1 MSTNYE
7 ILSSDITRNRR
18 LSAKK
23 VYVVN
28 AEVRVRKNV
37 RLVIE
42 DGVTILIQNGCY
54 PKSQLKRS
62 ALIFDQG
69 SILRGQRIYI
79 KACNEKYRQVKN
91 ADNGGVWFL
100 GNFCK
105 ASKDTVSVKIN
116 RKIPPSSFKAEMI
129 SMHYL
134 GRRDPEREISRTLV
148 VDDDIDGISI
158 LGVGPDEW
166 NISEIRSHY
175 SGDDGFDV
183 TNSHIKLDRIKVIAP
198 TEDGLNLSSSR
209 VEVRRS
215 LILDVA
221 KTKYTDRDIFDF
233 ETDDGASYLEIAQH
247 CHVDIRGVFGDEL
260 VLSSKDLP
268 KPKRNGDAPYQFKGV
283 TRKAAALIYSINLD

>member
-1 MSTNYE
+1 MSTKYE
-7 ILSSDITRNRR
+7 ILSGDITNNRR

-28 AEVRVRKNV
+28 SEVRVRKNV

-42 DGVTILIQNGCY
+42 DGVTILIQNGY
-54 PKSQLKRS
+54 FPKSHLKRS

-69 SILRGQRIYI
+69 SVLRGQRFYI
-79 KACNEKYRQVKN
+79 KACNEQYRQVKN

-100 GNFCK
+100 GNFCN

-116 RKIPPSSFKAEMI
+116 RKNPLSSFKADMV
-129 SMHYL
+129 SMQYL
-134 GRRDPEREISRTLV
+134 GRRDPERETSRTLA

-166 NISEIRSHY
+166 SISEIRSHY

-183 TNSHIKLDRIKVIAP
+183 TNSHIKLDRIKVMAP

-215 LILDVA
+215 LILDVSR
-221 KTKYTDRDIFDF
+221 TNYTDRDIFDF

-247 CHVDIRGVFGDEL
+247 CHVDICGVFGDEL

-268 KPKRNGDAPYQFKGV
+268 KLKRNGDAPYQFKGI

>member
-7 ILSSDITRNRR
+7 ILSSDITHNRR

-23 VYVVN
+23 VYVVK

-42 DGVTILIQNGCY
+42 DGVTILIQNGY
-54 PKSQLKRS
+54 SQKSQLKRS

-69 SILRGQRIYI
+69 SILRGQRFFI
-79 KACNEKYRQVKN
+79 KACNEKYRQVKS

-105 ASKDTVSVKIN
+105 TSKDTVSVKVN
-116 RKIPPSSFKAEMI
+116 RKIPPSSFKAEMV

-134 GRRDPEREISRTLV
+134 GRRDPKRETSRTLA
-148 VDDDIDGISI
+148 VDDDVDGISI

-183 TNSHIKLDRIKVIAP
+183 TNSHIKLDRIKVITP

-215 LILDVA
+215 LILDVT
-221 KTKYTDRDIFDF
+221 KTKYVDRDIFDF

-268 KPKRNGDAPYQFKGV
+268 KPRRNGDAPYQFKGV